1 MNEAR
6 RQVGGEVRQ
15 KAQALSSLIHRY
27 ADELEQPAVLM
38 EVCGTHTVNLRKYGI
53 HTMLPG
59 TITLISGPGCPV
71 CVTPSSYIDNA
82 LRLIE
87 DHGAA
92 VATFGDMVKVPGTEG
107 RSLSQYMG
115 TELVRIVY
123 SPGELLEIAENS
135 RRPVVFLGIGFETT
149 IPVIASVFLTAAE
162 RKIDNLFLYPAFK
175 TVAPALK
182 ALLAEQE
189 RGFNG
194 FLLPGHVSVIIG
206 LGPYRFLESPDGVPG
221 VVMGFEP
228 LDMLEGIAVLVK
240 LLLDGKREIH
250 NCYTRAVRDEGN
262 SKARQVMHT
271 LLEPADALWR
281 GLGTIPDSGLAL
293 REKYARFDAAE
304 QFSLPPLSPYEPPGC
319 LCAQVIQGKAIP
331 PDCSLF
337 GSPCTPDQPV
347 GPCMVSSEG
356 TCAAYFRYGVPV
368 RVNQNGG
375 TRQKGGS

>member
-1 MNEAR
+1 MNEVR
-6 RQVGGEVRQ
+6 RPVRE
-15 KAQALSSLIHRY
+15 KAQTLSALIQRY

-38 EVCGTHTVNLRKYGI
+38 EVCGTHTVNLRKHGI
-53 HTMLPG
+53 HSMLPD
-59 TITLISGPGCPV
+59 TIRLISGPGCPV

-87 DHGAA
+87 DHGAV

-123 SPGELLEIAENS
+123 SPAELIGLAENS
-135 RRPVVFLGIGFETT
+135 NRPIVFLGIGFETT
-149 IPVIASVFLTAAE
+149 IPVIASVFLKAAE
-162 RKIDNLFLYPAFK
+162 RNIDNLYLYPAFK

-221 VVMGFEP
+221 VVTGFGP

-240 LLLDGKREIH
+240 LLLSGKREIY
-250 NCYTRAVRDEGN
+250 NCYTRAVREDGN
-262 SKARQVMHT
+262 KRAREVMRT

-281 GLGTIPDSGLAL
+281 GLGTIPESGLAL
-293 REKYARFDAAE
+293 RDEYARYDAVE

-319 LCAQVIQGKAIP
+319 LCAEVIQGKVIP
-331 PDCSLF
+331 PHCSLF

-356 TCAAYFRYGVPV
+356 TCAAYFRYGSPV
-368 RVNQNGG
+368 RVNHKGG
-375 TRQKGGS
+375 TQ